1 VRATE
6 HIAKSDF
13 TPRIGHFATLRSLL
27 HARGSAAPSSS
38 SPARLLREPRR
49 QTAKVSGLTESR
61 KQLSVTS
68 LALPGAERLLNVR
81 SVTLA
86 ALCAL
91 AGSLVFANAP
101 ALAATGNAYQS
112 QFKAFEPGGLAV
124 NSSGD
129 LYVVEFEHNAGV
141 VEFEH
146 RAVYEYGPSGTGA
159 PLAEFKETT
168 GRSFDGENSG
178 AIAVNASGDLYVL
191 NGARNAVYEFNPS
204 GTAVLGEFN
213 GGKTA
218 AKSFSAQAI
227 AVNAGGD
234 VYVADTAHHVV
245 DEFSPSPSGEPIPL
259 AEFNG
264 GKTLA
269 KSFSPE
275 AIAVNPG
282 PGGDVYVV
290 DGPHHVVDEFG
301 PSASGEPIPLAELSG
316 STTPQPGFEPLRVS
330 VAANNGDVYVDGGVP
345 GLGGLVDR
353 FSSTGTYLSQF
364 EGGATPQGRFEP
376 GGELVAAPS
385 GQVYVEAGF
394 FFSFEFSYFVDRFSE
409 PVPVPIVTTG
419 PTSTVEATTATTATL
434 TGSIEPTGGLEA
446 SCEFRYNGVTVP
458 CEPAGPFSS
467 SLNAV
472 EAKISGLTPETTY
485 GYRLLGTT
493 SEGTTAGE
501 EKTFTTL
508 GKVVSPPTVSIAPVA
523 PIGEHSATFNGEVNP
538 NGAETKYHF
547 EYSADGVNWTPLEK
561 ESAGEGTSGVP
572 VTQTVS
578 GLTGHS
584 PYRVRLVAENSC
596 SGGTTGCGASTSSEE
611 TFSTLAAPQQV
622 SGTGA
627 TAINSGE
634 ATLRATI
641 RTENNPT
648 TYRFEYGPTAS
659 YGTTVPAGEGDLGA
673 SSTPTQ
679 VSQAITGLSPNTT
692 YHFRVLASN
701 GVGPPTAT
709 PDQTFTTFSNAGAA
723 GCPNERIRSESAVNP
738 ETGLPFSLQLP
749 ECRAYEMVSP
759 PLTNGA
765 PFTPLAQ
772 GTGIHSASSVARVG
786 LEGSTVLI
794 KSTGIWPGAEQPANN
809 DLLITIAEEAVRY
822 KVTRGES
829 GWGFKPEVPPA
840 SDVRVYKPLVVP
852 DGADLG
858 LNGIWTGAGFAPSE
872 TESNMPLS
880 SLDNPQGNLYL
891 LEPNGSTLAEV
902 GPSVPLSDRGINP
915 EATGGYESI
924 AAPGASADLSRVLFE
939 VRAFRWPFDQ
949 TDLTPIGKEP
959 IRSLYEYFGTG
970 HTGEGG
976 DVPTLVGVDNTGA
989 LISQCGTEAGGGQS
1003 AGLGGGQSAGAISAD
1018 GSTVFFTARAADA
1031 ECAAASSTGAGTGPA
1046 VSQLFAR
1053 VGEPGKR
1060 AEVGSAVTVNVAASS
1075 ECATATFDSCNV
1087 ANAVKYQGASTDG
1100 SKVFFTSEQPELV
1113 SGDTDSTNSL
1123 YECRLPGDS
1132 GAPLIRMSPVNPCPD
1147 LVRVSI
1153 PVSGAGAEVQSVAA
1167 VSADGSHVYFIAKG
1181 VLSGENAEHNSPTPG
1196 QDNLYVWREPSAG
1209 YPQGGTAFIATLPS
1223 AALGAAVGEGG
1234 QATPDGNS
1242 FVFTSTADLTPD
1254 DTSTVNQ
1261 VFLYEAKHE
1270 ALIRASKG
1278 QDGFNHDGNT
1288 TTDGATIA
1296 TGAERR
1302 TISADGST
1310 VVFQSS
1316 DALTSQVHGGTN
1328 NVYLWRGGNV
1338 SLISDGTPAGE
1349 NSGKGAT
1356 SIPEAGLVG
1365 IDASGQNVFFTT
1377 AAKLV
1382 SQDTGELSAVYDARV
1397 DGGFPAPKNDECVGE
1412 ACQGALSAPPGPLSP
1427 GSLSPS
1433 GTGNVTPPPAPS
1445 AKPTVEILKIKV
1457 TATTLLVT
1465 VRTSAK
1471 GRVQISGKG
1480 LTTTIK
1486 EGLKAGTHQIK
1497 VKLTK
1502 AGRKAGAHRKKT
1514 RLRVSLTVVKQ
1525 TVAKTTSVKL

>member
-1 VRATE
+1 MN
-6 HIAKSDF
+6 
-13 TPRIGHFATLRSLL
+13 
-27 HARGSAAPSSS
+27 AR
-38 SPARLLREPRR
+38 RLVLAVLC
-49 QTAKVSGLTESR
+49 T
-61 KQLSVTS
+61 VT
-68 LALPGAERLLNVR
+68 
-81 SVTLA
+81 A
-86 ALCAL
+86 ALVVL
-91 AGSLVFANAP
+91 AAP
-101 ALAATGNAYQS
+101 ALAATGNAYRS
-112 QFKAFEPGGLAV
+112 QFEAFEPGGLAV

-141 VEFEH
+141 VDFEH

-178 AIAVNASGDLYVL
+178 AIAVDSSGDLYVID
-191 NGARNAVYEFNPS
+191 GARNAVYEFNPS

-213 GGKTA
+213 GKKTGGG
-218 AKSFSAQAI
+218 SFHAQAI
-227 AVNAGGD
+227 AVNPSPGGD
-234 VYVADTAHHVV
+234 VYVVDGAPHNVV
-245 DEFSPSPSGEPIPL
+245 DEFSPSPSGEPVPL

-275 AIAVNPG
+275 AIAVNG
-282 PGGDVYVV
+282 SGDVYVV
-290 DGPHHVVDEFG
+290 DGAPPNVVDEFG
-301 PSASGEPIPLAELSG
+301 PPATGKSEPIPLAELSG
-316 STTPQPGFEPLRVS
+316 STTPQTGFEPLRVS

-376 GGELVAAPS
+376 GGELVAAS
-385 GQVYVEAGF
+385 GGQVYVEAGF
-394 FFSFEFSYFVDRFSE
+394 FLPADYFVDRFSE

-434 TGSIEPTGGLEA
+434 TGSIEPSGGLEA
-446 SCEFRYNGVTVP
+446 TCEFRYHNGLKAA

-472 EAKISGLTPETTY
+472 EAKISGLTSETTY
-485 GYRLLGTT
+485 GYRLLGAT

-538 NGAETKYHF
+538 NEAETKYHF
-547 EYSADGVNWTPLEK
+547 EYSADGVSWTALAE
-561 ESAGEGTSGVP
+561 ESAGEGTSEVP
-572 VTQTVS
+572 VAQTVS

-596 SGGTTGCGASTSSEE
+596 GGGTTGCGPSTSSEE

-627 TAINSGE
+627 TDVSAGG
-634 ATLRATI
+634 ATLYATI

-659 YGTTVPAGEGDLGA
+659 YGSTVPAGEGDLGA
-673 SSTPTQ
+673 SGTPTQ
-679 VSQAITGLSPNTT
+679 VSQAITGLAPDTT

-723 GCPNERIRSESAVNP
+723 GCPNERVRSESAVNP
-738 ETGLPFSLQLP
+738 EAGVPFSLQLP

-765 PFTPLAQ
+765 PFTSLAQ
-772 GTGIHSASSVARVG
+772 GTGVHSVSSVARVG

-809 DLLITIAEEAVRY
+809 DLITTDAEEAVRY
-822 KVTRGES
+822 KVTRRES

-840 SDVRVYKPLVVP
+840 SDLRVYKPFVVP
-852 DGADLG
+852 SGADMG

-872 TESNMPLS
+872 TNSNMTIGLET
-880 SLDNPQGNLYL
+880 NPQGNIYL
-891 LEPNGSTLAEV
+891 LEPNGTALAEV
-902 GPSVPLSDRGINP
+902 GPSVPLSDRGVP
-915 EATGGYESI
+915 PKGTGNVSS
-924 AAPGASADLSRVLFE
+924 PGASANLSRVLFT
-939 VRAFRWPFDQ
+939 VGAFRWPFDQ
-949 TDLTPIGKEP
+949 TKLVSAGNSHKIN
-959 IRSLYEYFGTG
+959 SLYEYAGTG
-970 HTGEGG
+970 HTGEGS
-976 DVPTLVGVDNTGA
+976 DLPTLVGVDNTGA
-989 LISQCGTEAGGGQS
+989 LISQCGTEAGGS
-1003 AGLGGGQSAGAISAD
+1003 LTPEDGAISAD
-1018 GSTVFFTARAADA
+1018 GSTVFFTAQAAGP
-1031 ECAAASSTGAGTGPA
+1031 ECEAASSTGAGTGPLEN
-1046 VSQLFAR
+1046 QLLAR
-1053 VGEPGKR
+1053 VGVPG
-1060 AEVGSAVTVNVAASS
+1060 VGAAVGGAVTVNVAGTS
-1075 ECATATFDSCNV
+1075 ECATGTFDSCNV
-1087 ANAVKYQGASTDG
+1087 TKAVMYQGASTDG

-1113 SGDTDSTNSL
+1113 AGDTDPTNNL

-1132 GAPLIRMSPVNPCPD
+1132 GAPLIRMTPVNPCPA

-1223 AALGAAVGEGG
+1223 AALGGTQGEGG
-1234 QATPDGNS
+1234 QATPDGNT

-1270 ALIRASKG
+1270 ALIRVSKG
-1278 QDGFNHDGNT
+1278 QDGYNKDGNT
-1288 TTDGATIA
+1288 TTDRAAIA

-1302 TISADGST
+1302 TISEDGSA

-1316 DALTSQVHGGTN
+1316 DALTPQVHGGTN

-1349 NSGKGAT
+1349 NAGKDAT
-1356 SIPEAGLVG
+1356 SLAEAGLVG

-1382 SQDTGELSAVYDARV
+1382 SQDNGELSAVYDARIG
-1397 DGGFPAPKNDECVGE
+1397 GGFPAPKNDECVGE
-1412 ACQGALSAPPGPLSP
+1412 ACQGALSAPPGSLSP
-1427 GSLSPS
+1427 GSLSSS
-1433 GTGNVTPPPAPS
+1433 GAGNLTPPPAPP

-1471 GRVQISGKG
+1471 GTVQISGKG
-1480 LTTTIK
+1480 LSTTIK

-1502 AGRKAGAHRKKT
+1502 AGRKAGEHRKRT
-1514 RLRVSLTVVKQ
+1514 RLRVSLTVGKQ
-1525 TVAKTTSVKL
+1525 TVAKTISVKL

>member
-1 VRATE
+1 MSSRVLVSSRRVSVGVFVLGVLA
-6 HIAKSDF
+6 SVM
-13 TPRIGHFATLRSLL
+13 ATLAL
-27 HARGSAAPSSS
+27 SA
-38 SPARLLREPRR
+38 
-49 QTAKVSGLTESR
+49 
-61 KQLSVTS
+61 
-68 LALPGAERLLNVR
+68 
-81 SVTLA
+81 
-86 ALCAL
+86 
-91 AGSLVFANAP
+91 AP

-141 VEFEH
+141 VDFEH

-178 AIAVNASGDLYVL
+178 AIAVNTSGDLYVL
-191 NGARNAVYEFNPS
+191 DGARNAVYEFNPS

-213 GGKTA
+213 GGKTT
-218 AKSFSAQAI
+218 AKSFSAKAI
-227 AVNAGGD
+227 AVNGSGD
-234 VYVADTAHHVV
+234 VYVVDGTPHNVV
-245 DEFSPSPSGEPIPL
+245 DEFSPSPTGEPVPL

-282 PGGDVYVV
+282 PGGDVGDVYVV
-290 DGPHHVVDEFG
+290 DGEHHVVDEFSPPATG
-301 PSASGEPIPLAELSG
+301 KSEPIPLAELSG
-316 STTPQPGFEPLRVS
+316 STTPQAEFEPSRVS
-330 VAANNGDVYVDGGVP
+330 VAGNNGDVYVDGGAP

-353 FSSTGTYLSQF
+353 FSSAGTYLSQF

-376 GGELVAAPS
+376 GGELVAVPG

-394 FFSFEFSYFVDRFSE
+394 FFSFGFSYFVDRFSE

-434 TGSIEPTGGLEA
+434 TGSIEPAGGLEA
-446 SCEFRYNGVTVP
+446 TCEFRYGNGLKAA

-472 EAKISGLTPETTY
+472 EAKISGLTLETTY
-485 GYRLLGTT
+485 GYRLLSTT

-538 NGAETKYHF
+538 NGAETTYQF
-547 EYSADGVNWTPLEK
+547 EYSADGVNWTPLPT
-561 ESAGEGTSGVP
+561 ESAGEETSGVP

-584 PYRVRLVAENSC
+584 PYRVRLAAENRC
-596 SGGTTGCGASTSSEE
+596 SGGTTGCGPSTSSEE

-627 TAINSGE
+627 TAITAGA
-634 ATLRATI
+634 ATLHATI

-659 YGTTVPAGEGDLGA
+659 YGSTVPAGEGDLGA

-679 VSQAITGLSPNTT
+679 VSQAIAGLAPDTT

-723 GCPNERIRSESAVNP
+723 GCPNERVRSESDVNP
-738 ETGLPFSLQLP
+738 ETGVPFSLQLP

-765 PFTPLAQ
+765 PFTSVAQ
-772 GTGIHSASSVARVG
+772 GTAIDSVSSVARAG

-794 KSTGIWPGAEQPANN
+794 RSTGIWPGAEQPANN
-809 DLLITIAEEAVRY
+809 NLITTAAEEAVRY

-829 GWGFKPEVPPA
+829 GWGFKPEVPSA
-840 SDVRVYKPLVVP
+840 SDLRAYDPFVVP

-872 TESNMPLS
+872 TNSNMPFAAIV
-880 SLDNPQGNLYL
+880 NPQGNIYL
-891 LEPNGSTLAEV
+891 LEPNGTTLAEV
-902 GPSVPLSDRGINP
+902 GPSVPLSDRGVP
-915 EATGGYESI
+915 AEGRGQVSS
-924 AAPGASADLSRVLFE
+924 PGASANLSRVLFR
-939 VRAFRWPFDQ
+939 VGAFRWPFDQ
-949 TDLTPIGKEP
+949 TKLSPAGRLGREIYP
-959 IRSLYEYFGTG
+959 LYEYAGTG

-1003 AGLGGGQSAGAISAD
+1003 AGAISAD

-1031 ECAAASSTGAGTGPA
+1031 ECEAASSTGAGTGPLED
-1046 VSQLFAR
+1046 QLFAR
-1053 VGEPGKR
+1053 VGVPG
-1060 AEVGSAVTVNVAASS
+1060 VGAAVGGAVTVNVAGTS

-1087 ANAVKYQGASTDG
+1087 TNAVKYQGASTDG

-1113 SGDTDSTNSL
+1113 SGDTDPTNNL

-1132 GAPLIRMSPVNPCPD
+1132 GAPLIRMTPVNPCPD

-1196 QDNLYVWREPSAG
+1196 QDNLYVWQVPSAG

-1223 AALGAAVGEGG
+1223 AALGAEQGEGG
-1234 QATPDGNS
+1234 QATPDGKS

-1261 VFLYEAKHE
+1261 VFLYEAQHE
-1270 ALIRASKG
+1270 ALIRVSKG

-1288 TTDGATIA
+1288 TTEGAAIA

-1302 TISADGST
+1302 TISEDGST

-1316 DALTSQVHGGTN
+1316 DALTPQVHGGTN

-1356 SIPEAGLVG
+1356 SLPEAGLVG

-1382 SQDTGELSAVYDARV
+1382 SQDTGELSTVYDARV

-1427 GSLSPS
+1427 GSLSSS
-1433 GTGNVTPPPAPS
+1433 GAGNLTPPPAPPG
-1445 AKPTVEILKIKV
+1445 KPTVEILKIKV

-1480 LTTTIK
+1480 LATTIK
-1486 EGLKAGTHQIK
+1486 QGLKAGTHQIK

-1514 RLRVSLTVVKQ
+1514 RLRVSLTVGKQ